1 MYLRW
6 ISDGFQMDL
15 RWISDGSQMDL
26 RWISDGSQMN
36 VHLVILTTYYYPIG
50 FVYLLYFLYWNQP
63 TSASSGSY
71 AILFLLFLFLLLLL
85 PPLKI
90 RLSETFR
97 MPKFLH
103 HFCSPWIMLLI
114 VQFSN
119 FFIYLSRYQIPYA
132 LQLRVSHRWKN
143 VSITSMCSYLMT
155 IRYLPFG

>member
-1 MYLRW
+1 MPTRKRLQLHLLLWWFISQPSFCIQSKVLGQLVRIGGGILVIRW
-6 ISDGFQMDL
+6 ISDRFQMDL
-15 RWISDGSQMDL
+15 RWITDGSQMDL
-26 RWISDGSQMN
+26 IWISYGSQMD

-50 FVYLLYFLYWNQP
+50 CFVYLLYFLYWNQP

-103 HFCSPWIMLLI
+103 HFCSP
-114 VQFSN
+114 
-119 FFIYLSRYQIPYA
+119 
-132 LQLRVSHRWKN
+132 
-143 VSITSMCSYLMT
+143 
-155 IRYLPFG
+155 